1 MSINIKYLA
10 VCKMSTEDNEKNP
23 STSHPGPNVEDPK
36 LQEYYTDEEIES
48 LLIENLY
55 LKSQLKR
62 LHPKMST
69 DDNQKNPSTSHS
81 GPNVEDPKLQEY
93 YADEETEGLLVEN
106 LYLKSKLKRLHLIL
120 KMFSHNPKVAE
131 YLQQHN
137 VK

>member
-1 MSINIKYLA
+1 
-10 VCKMSTEDNEKNP
+10 MSTEDNEKNPSTSHPGPNVEDPKLQEYYTDEKIESLLVENLYLKSLLKMSTKDNQKNP

-69 DDNQKNPSTSHS
+69 DDN
-81 GPNVEDPKLQEY
+81 
-93 YADEETEGLLVEN
+93 
-106 LYLKSKLKRLHLIL
+106 
-120 KMFSHNPKVAE
+120 
-131 YLQQHN
+131 
-137 VK
+137 